1 MSLFKGLRKSNVT
14 LEDLTKISKQAKDT
28 AYNTKSNKIT
38 VRFFKDLS
46 FKNSEDITGEI
57 VHTKDLSVILIDR
70 PFESCILY
78 LDECCYYNTSKE
90 NELTI
95 NAVKDY
101 PFGIDL
107 KSDLLKFKGIE
118 YYNNNFRIKIND
130 KSQLKYY
137 NKTFKFYIPVLMN
150 NIPLPIIRLDN
161 ADRILKPINQDEIK
175 KLSNISQTFLRQ
187 FVRLELLKR
196 TGNKKDGIGWI
207 AIFFIF
213 VGMILMTILNL
224 LLG

>member
-1 MSLFKGLRKSNVT
+1 MNLFKGLRKNNVS

-38 VRFFKDLS
+38 IRFFKDLS
-46 FKNSEDITGEI
+46 FKNSEDVNGEI
-57 VHTKDLSVILIDR
+57 IHTKDLSVILIDR
-70 PFESCILY
+70 PFEACILY
-78 LDECCYYNTSKE
+78 VDDCTYYNTSKE

-101 PFGIDL
+101 PFGIDM
-107 KSDLLKFKGIE
+107 KSDLLKFNGIE
-118 YYNNNFRIKIND
+118 YHNTKFKIRITD
-130 KSQLKYY
+130 KSQKKYY
-137 NKTFKFYIPVLMN
+137 DKTYDFYIPVLMN

-161 ADRILKPINQDEIK
+161 ADRILKPVNQEEVK
-175 KLSNISQTFLRQ
+175 RLCNISQTFLRQ
-187 FVRLELLKR
+187 FTRLKLLER